1 MPIYVYKC
9 SKCGEEIEMLVKSIS
24 NAASEIVCDCGGT
37 LERVPSGAG
46 FKINGYSYSNGYDK
60 TESINYDGSDR
71 SW

>member
-1 MPIYVYKC
+1 MTIYVYKC
-9 SKCGEEIEMLVKSIS
+9 NKCEAIKEIITT
-24 NAASEIVCDCGGT
+24 NINQNIVLDLCECGGAF
-37 LERVPSGAG
+37 EKAPSSSA

>member
-9 SKCGEEIEMLVKSIS
+9 DKCGEEIEMLIKSIS
-24 NAASEIVCDCGGT
+24 NAANEIVCECGGT
-37 LERVPSGAG
+37 LTRVPSNAG

-60 TESINYDGSDR
+60 TESINYDGSSR